1 MTDNSM
7 THQGR
12 FIPSTT
18 LSNNDSLLIALLVAV
33 IVHVVV
39 ILGVNFTLPNPEK
52 VSRSIEVTLVN
63 APAKKAPKEAKF
75 LAPDNQQGAGVKNI
89 KPQPPAQKLPSN
101 GNNSGKKPITKQT
114 QETSAPKVA
123 HKLLTRQKAELKVIA
138 AGKPAIVDAQEER
151 PHLSA
156 ETLQQQL
163 MQLGTEIRQG
173 QQSGEDTD
181 IKFVS
186 EVSAHKYVAAQYLKD
201 WESKVERI
209 GNLNY
214 PEVAAKKNFSGT
226 LTMDVTINA
235 DGSLHDIIIKRSSG
249 NQALDDAAKRIV
261 RMSAPFAPLPLDLLK
276 ELNPKILGITRI
288 WKFSDESMTAR

>member
-1 MTDNSM
+1 MTDQSK
-7 THQGR
+7 
-12 FIPSTT
+12 FIPATT

-33 IVHVVV
+33 IAHVVV
-39 ILGVNFTLPNPEK
+39 ILGINFTAPNPVK

-63 APAKKAPKEAKF
+63 TPAKNAPKEAKF
-75 LAPDNQQGAGVKNI
+75 LAPDNQVGAGEKN
-89 KPQPPAQKLPSN
+89 KDPQLPAQKLPSN
-101 GNNSGKKPITKQT
+101 GNSGIKQIKKQA
-114 QETSAPKVA
+114 QEESAPKAA
-123 HKLLTRQKAELKVIA
+123 HKMITRAKAEQKVLA
-138 AGKPAIVDAQEER
+138 TRKPARVDGQEER

-163 MQLGTEIRQG
+163 MQLGTEIRQN
-173 QQSGEDTD
+173 QQSSETSP

-201 WESKVERI
+201 WESKIERI

-214 PEVAAKKNFSGT
+214 PEAAAKKNFSGS

-249 NQALDDAAKRIV
+249 NQGLDDAAKRIV

-276 ELNPKILGITRI
+276 ELNPKILGISRV
-288 WKFSDESMTAR
+288 WKFSDESMTAK